1 MKRLSTFI
9 LSFFLLSTSAI
20 AQIDG
25 LWAPNFTV
33 KDINGDE
40 HRLYDYLVEGKP
52 VIIDFAATWCGPCW
66 DEHQSGV
73 LQTIYDT
80 YGPDGTNE
88 VMVLFVEADEE
99 TGLTQLQG
107 LEGPSQGNWI
117 EDTPY
122 PIIDLPD
129 QTIPNAYNVIAYPTI
144 YAICPDLRVLTDMWS
159 PDWSVDN
166 VMGHLMN
173 CEGATPPNEDGHLHA
188 YPTFK
193 MDCDEAHVKATLT
206 NGGMIPLVFAQM
218 RIWNQGE
225 ELETITWTG
234 NLAFGQEEEIDFGTF
249 PLLEGT
255 NDFSLELMLVD
266 EDQTNNY
273 TQVPWEKA
281 PVSTQ
286 ELILY
291 METDA
296 DAVDDS
302 TRWMIEDENGMIV
315 AESSTLTNNEY
326 TETFITLEESG
337 CYTFRVQ
344 DNGGNGVT
352 NGFITLS
359 DSEDSFIFSATN
371 FGDEDETLFNANG
384 VVSATELTQNYDI
397 RLFPNPTNALLT
409 IDVDVDYLGPVFIE
423 VLDMTGR
430 KVLQK
435 IEALEANYLEVNTSS
450 LPAGIYL
457 VNLRMDNIIVSKK
470 FVKQ

>member
-1 MKRLSTFI
+1 MKQLSTLTLF
-9 LSFFLLSTSAI
+9 LFLLSSTAF

-33 KDINGDE
+33 KDINGEE

-52 VIIDFAATWCGPCW
+52 VIVDFAATWCGPCW

-73 LQTIYDT
+73 LQTIYNT
-80 YGPDGTNE
+80 YGPEGTDE
-88 VMVLFVEADEE
+88 VMILFVEADSE

-159 PDWSVDN
+159 PDWSLEN

-173 CEGATPPNEDGHLHA
+173 CDGATPPNEDGQLHA

-193 MDCDEAHVKATLT
+193 MDCGEANVKATLT
-206 NGGMIPLVFAQM
+206 NGGTIPLVFAQM

-225 ELETITWTG
+225 ELETLTWTG
-234 NLAFGQEEEIDFGTF
+234 NLAFGEEEEIDFGTF
-249 PLLEGT
+249 PLLDGV
-255 NDFSLELMLVD
+255 NDFSLELVLVD

-273 TQVPWEKA
+273 TQVPWEKS
-281 PVSTQ
+281 PVSTL

-296 DAVDDS
+296 NAVEDN
-302 TRWMIEDENGMIV
+302 TRWVIEDENGVIV
-315 AESSTLTNNEY
+315 AESSTLNNSEY
-326 TETFITLEESG
+326 TETSIPLEENG

-344 DNGGNGVT
+344 DDGGNGVS

-359 DSEDSFIFSATN
+359 DSDDNFIFSATN
-371 FGDEDETLFNANG
+371 FGDEAETLFNAGG
-384 VVSATELTQNYDI
+384 VVSTTELISNATLQ
-397 RLFPNPTNALLT
+397 LFPNPTNAMLS
-409 IDVDVDYLGPVFIE
+409 IDLDMEYSGPVFIE
-423 VLDMTGR
+423 ILDMTGR

-435 IEALEANYLEVNTSS
+435 IEAFDSNLLELNTSS
-450 LPAGIYL
+450 LPSGIYL
-457 VNLRMDNIIVSKK
+457 LNLRMENKIVSRK